1 MRLIMMGMIPAY
13 AALFAAAAAAAASS
27 NGTMFAAAPGLWNDP
42 CALGCLAG
50 NTCPG
55 RDKNCLCDNV
65 DLVTSDAS
73 RGCLRDGCPNVKA
86 DDVVAQLRGECS
98 GRKMKTPTGSPVVPL
113 QESTSGAAAG
123 SSPTVNS
130 IDSVGG
136 SSLVPSSPS
145 PPSPS
150 ATEGTSSTASA
161 GSPVAPTAASTG
173 PWTGVPTVILNT
185 YTASSLLSQISGLVV
200 ATSTPH
206 TSTASTTGGGVVVA
220 AGSGSNGGRSTTPP
234 SPKGTTSPT
243 SDQDT
248 DSHDSQLSAGAKA
261 GIGISI
267 AVLCLGIISAVFFF
281 AWRRRRGQRNSG
293 LREDT
298 ISWLGH
304 AGEKHR
310 TLQAIPA
317 FGPTRKIG
325 GGGGGGGGD
334 GFGSGSLA
342 MSLEP
347 SSHLTYLS
355 LGSEPSPRDEMGGI
369 GMALSSDSH
378 DLLDSQTLVAEGDS
392 ETPLRDGD
400 LDSPVIPRFVV
411 PHGYSL
417 A

>member
-13 AALFAAAAAAAASS
+13 ATLFAAAAAAAASS

-86 DDVVAQLRGECS
+86 DDVVGQLRGECS
-98 GRKMKTPTGSPVVPL
+98 GKKTKTAKGSPVVSM

-123 SSPTVNS
+123 SSPTVNGVN
-130 IDSVGG
+130 SVGG

-161 GSPVAPTAASTG
+161 GSPVAPTAASPG

-234 SPKGTTSPT
+234 SPKGTTSST

-325 GGGGGGGGD
+325 GGGGD
-334 GFGSGSLA
+334 GFGSGGLA

-369 GMALSSDSH
+369 GMALSSDTH
-378 DLLDSQTLVAEGDS
+378 DLLDSRTLVAEGDS

>member
-1 MRLIMMGMIPAY
+1 MVG
-13 AALFAAAAAAAASS
+13 
-27 NGTMFAAAPGLWNDP
+27 
-42 CALGCLAG
+42 
-50 NTCPG
+50 
-55 RDKNCLCDNV
+55 
-65 DLVTSDAS
+65 
-73 RGCLRDGCPNVKA
+73 
-86 DDVVAQLRGECS
+86 QLRGECS
-98 GRKMKTPTGSPVVPL
+98 GKNMKTATGSPIVPL
-113 QESTSGAAAG
+113 QESTSAAAAG
-123 SSPTVNS
+123 SSPTVNGV
-130 IDSVGG
+130 DSVGG
-136 SSLVPSSPS
+136 SSLVPSGPS

-161 GSPVAPTAASTG
+161 GSPVAPTAASPG

-206 TSTASTTGGGVVVA
+206 TSTASTTAGGVVVA

-234 SPKGTTSPT
+234 SPKGTTSST

-325 GGGGGGGGD
+325 GGVGD
-334 GFGSGSLA
+334 GFGSGGLA

-369 GMALSSDSH
+369 GMALSSDTH
-378 DLLDSQTLVAEGDS
+378 DLLDSRTLVAEGDS

-411 PHGYSL
+411 PQGYSL